1 MSSDIKNIDKGLET
15 TKGDNSNYNTDELYS
30 QNQIC
35 LKKLSTGQR
44 LNSNE
49 MRFVMT
55 NIVNGRC
62 SEVFVSAFLMALI
75 LNGEDTEELKAVI
88 EIIRGSSI
96 PINPVSDL
104 PIIDNCGTGGDFL
117 NTFNISTT
125 SAVIASSCRKIAIA
139 KHGNK
144 SSSSLSGS
152 ADLFEYIGY
161 RLDDDNV
168 LPIVKSIENYGL
180 GFLYAPKFHPGL
192 RYVSKVRKELGIRT
206 IFNKVG
212 PLCNPCRNLY
222 GQVIGVADP
231 SLLTI
236 IPEIIPI
243 LRLQRAMIVRSHD
256 GMDELST
263 TSRNTIIHITFQ
275 DGKYVVQNELL
286 DPVSLG
292 LPRSL
297 IQEIIVKDR
306 MESINES
313 LRIIYGIQSNKSKE
327 NIVLLNSAAALMVGG
342 NIESLSDAISIVRD
356 SLNEG
361 RPQKLLETI
370 IKNSGDI
377 SKLEQAEKILNIR
390 RKN

>member
-1 MSSDIKNIDKGLET
+1 MSSNNKNIDKDLET
-15 TKGDNSNYNTDELYS
+15 TNCDNNIYDTDELYL
-30 QNQIC
+30 QNQIY

-44 LNSNE
+44 LNNNE
-49 MRFVMT
+49 MRSVMT
-55 NIVNGRC
+55 NIINGRC
-62 SEVFVSAFLMALI
+62 SDVFVSALLMALL
-75 LNGEDTEELKAVI
+75 LNGEDLEELKAVI
-88 EIIRGSSI
+88 EIIRESSI

-125 SAVIASSCRKIAIA
+125 SALIASSCKKIAIA

-152 ADLFEYIGY
+152 ADLFEYVGY
-161 RLDDDNV
+161 RLDNDDV
-168 LPIVKSIENYGL
+168 LSIVKSIENYGL

-192 RYVSKVRKELGIRT
+192 RYVSRVRKELGIRT

-231 SLLTI
+231 TLLTI
-236 IPEIIPI
+236 IPRIIPI
-243 LRLQRAMIVRSHD
+243 LSLQRAMIVRSHD

-263 TSRNTIIHITFQ
+263 TSRNTVIHITFQ
-275 DGKYVVQNELL
+275 DRKYIVRNELL

-292 LPRSL
+292 LPRSS
-297 IQEIIVKDR
+297 IQEITVRDR

-342 NIESLSDAISIVRD
+342 EIESLTDAVSIARD

-370 IKNSGDI
+370 IKTSGDI
-377 SKLEQAEKILNIR
+377 SKLEQAEKMLNV
-390 RKN
+390 KCKD

>member
-152 ADLFEYIGY
+152 ADLFEYVGY
-161 RLDDDNV
+161 RLDDDNI

-342 NIESLSDAISIVRD
+342 NIESLSDAITIVRD

-370 IKNSGDI
+370 IKNSGDV

>member
-1 MSSDIKNIDKGLET
+1 MTSENKNMDSGIDKT
-15 TKGDNSNYNTDELYS
+15 NYNHNNYKIEESYS
-30 QNQIC
+30 QNQIY

-44 LNSNE
+44 LNYKE
-49 MRFVMT
+49 IRTIMT
-55 NIVNGRC
+55 NIINGHC
-62 SEVFVSAFLMALI
+62 SDVFVSAFLMSLAI
-75 LNGEDTEELKAVI
+75 KGEDIEELKAVI
-88 EIIRGSSI
+88 EIIRASSI
-96 PINPVSDL
+96 PVNPVSDL

-125 SAVIASSCRKIAIA
+125 SAVIASSCKKIAIA

-161 RLDDDNV
+161 RLDDSTV
-168 LPIVKSIENYGL
+168 FSVEKSIENYDL
-180 GFLYAPKFHPGL
+180 GFLYAPQFHPGL
-192 RYVSKVRKELGIRT
+192 RHVSKVRKELGIRT

-231 SLLTI
+231 SLLDI
-236 IPEIIPI
+236 IPGIIPN
-243 LRLQRAMIVRSHD
+243 LSLQRAMIVRSHD

-263 TSRNTIIHITFQ
+263 TSRNTIIHITFE
-275 DGKYVVQNELL
+275 DGKYSVRNELL
-286 DPVSLG
+286 DPTSLG
-292 LPRSL
+292 LPKST
-297 IQEIIVKDR
+297 IKEITVRDR

-327 NIVLLNSAAALMVGG
+327 DIVLLNSAAALMVGG
-342 NIESLSDAISIVRD
+342 DIKCLSDAISIARD
-356 SLNEG
+356 SLNAG

-370 IKNSGDI
+370 VKNSGDV
-377 SKLEQAEKILNIR
+377 SKLEQAK
-390 RKN
+390 KNLEYEA

>member
-1 MSSDIKNIDKGLET
+1 MTSENKNMDSGIDKT
-15 TKGDNSNYNTDELYS
+15 NCNPNNYKIEESYS
-30 QNQIC
+30 QNQIY

-44 LNSNE
+44 LNYKE
-49 MRFVMT
+49 IRTIMT
-55 NIVNGRC
+55 NIINGHC
-62 SEVFVSAFLMALI
+62 SDVFVSAFLMSLAI
-75 LNGEDTEELKAVI
+75 KGEDIEELRAAI
-88 EIIRGSSI
+88 EIIRASSI

-125 SAVIASSCRKIAIA
+125 SAVIASSCKKIAIA

-161 RLDDDNV
+161 GLDDSTV
-168 LPIVKSIENYGL
+168 FSVEKSIENYDL
-180 GFLYAPKFHPGL
+180 GFLYAPQFHPGL
-192 RYVSKVRKELGIRT
+192 RHVSKVRKELGIRT

-231 SLLTI
+231 SLLAI
-236 IPEIIPI
+236 IPGIIPN
-243 LRLQRAMIVRSHD
+243 LGLQRAMIVRSHD

-263 TSRNTIIHITFQ
+263 TSRNTIIHITFE
-275 DGKYVVQNELL
+275 DGKYSVRNELL
-286 DPVSLG
+286 DPSSLG
-292 LPRSL
+292 LPKST
-297 IQEIIVKDR
+297 IEEITVRDR
-306 MESINES
+306 MESINVS

-342 NIESLSDAISIVRD
+342 DIKCLSDAISIARD
-356 SLNEG
+356 SLNAG

-370 IKNSGDI
+370 VKNSGDV
-377 SKLEQAEKILNIR
+377 SKLEQAK
-390 RKN
+390 KNLEYEA

>member
-1 MSSDIKNIDKGLET
+1 MTSKNKNIDTDVGT
-15 TKGDNSNYNTDELYS
+15 TNCNYNSYKTDELYS
-30 QNQIC
+30 QNQIY

-44 LNSNE
+44 LNNNE
-49 MRFVMT
+49 IRTVMT
-55 NIVNGRC
+55 NIINGRC
-62 SEVFVSAFLMALI
+62 SDVFISAFLMSLI
-75 LNGEDTEELKAVI
+75 LNGEDLEELKGII

-125 SAVIASSCRKIAIA
+125 SAVIASSCKKIAIA
-139 KHGNK
+139 KHGNR

-152 ADLFEYIGY
+152 ADLFEHVGY
-161 RLDDDNV
+161 RLDDDNISS
-168 LPIVKSIENYGL
+168 IVKSIENYGL

-222 GQVIGVADP
+222 GQVIGVSDP
-231 SLLTI
+231 SLLTL
-236 IPEIIPI
+236 IPGIIPI
-243 LRLQRAMIVRSHD
+243 LGLQRAMIVRSHD

-263 TSRNTIIHITFQ
+263 TSRNTVIHITFQ
-275 DGKYVVQNELL
+275 DGKYSVRNELL

-292 LPRSL
+292 LPKSS
-297 IQEIIVKDR
+297 IEEIIVRDR

-342 NIESLSDAISIVRD
+342 DVESLSDAILIARD

-370 IKNSGDI
+370 IKNSGDV
-377 SKLEQAEKILNIR
+377 SKLEHAEKMLNIG

>member
-1 MSSDIKNIDKGLET
+1 MTSKNKNIDTGVGT
-15 TKGDNSNYNTDELYS
+15 TNCNYNNYKTDELYS
-30 QNQIC
+30 QNQIY

-44 LNSNE
+44 LNNNE
-49 MRFVMT
+49 IRTVMT
-55 NIVNGRC
+55 NIINGRC
-62 SEVFVSAFLMALI
+62 SDVFISAFLMSLI
-75 LNGEDTEELKAVI
+75 LNGEDLEELKGVI

-125 SAVIASSCRKIAIA
+125 SAVIASSCKKIAIA

-152 ADLFEYIGY
+152 ADLFEYVGY
-161 RLDDDNV
+161 RLDDDNTSS
-168 LPIVKSIENYGL
+168 IVKSIENYGL

-222 GQVIGVADP
+222 GQVIGVSDP
-231 SLLTI
+231 SLLTL
-236 IPEIIPI
+236 IPGIIPI
-243 LRLQRAMIVRSHD
+243 LGLQRAMIVRSHD

-263 TSRNTIIHITFQ
+263 TSRNTVIHITFQ
-275 DGKYVVQNELL
+275 DGKYSVRNELL

-292 LPRSL
+292 LPKSS
-297 IQEIIVKDR
+297 IEEIIVRDR

-342 NIESLSDAISIVRD
+342 GVESLSDAISIARD

-370 IKNSGDI
+370 IKNSGDVA
-377 SKLEQAEKILNIR
+377 KLEHAEKMLNIG

>member
-1 MSSDIKNIDKGLET
+1 MTSENKNMDSGIDKT
-15 TKGDNSNYNTDELYS
+15 NYNHNNYKIEESYS
-30 QNQIC
+30 QNQIY

-44 LNSNE
+44 LNYKE
-49 MRFVMT
+49 IRTIMT
-55 NIVNGRC
+55 NIINGHC
-62 SEVFVSAFLMALI
+62 SDVFVSAFLMSLAI
-75 LNGEDTEELKAVI
+75 KGEDIEELKAVI
-88 EIIRGSSI
+88 EIIRASSI
-96 PINPVSDL
+96 PVNPVSDL

-125 SAVIASSCRKIAIA
+125 SAVIASSCKKIAIA

-161 RLDDDNV
+161 RLDDSTV
-168 LPIVKSIENYGL
+168 FSVEKSIENYHL
-180 GFLYAPKFHPGL
+180 GFLYAPQFHPGL
-192 RYVSKVRKELGIRT
+192 RHVSKVRKELGIRT

-231 SLLTI
+231 SLLDI
-236 IPEIIPI
+236 IPGIIPN
-243 LRLQRAMIVRSHD
+243 LSLQRAMIVRSHD

-263 TSRNTIIHITFQ
+263 TSRNTIIHITFE
-275 DGKYVVQNELL
+275 DGKYSVRNELL
-286 DPVSLG
+286 DPTSLG
-292 LPRSL
+292 LPKST
-297 IQEIIVKDR
+297 IKEITVRDR

-327 NIVLLNSAAALMVGG
+327 DIVLLNSAAALMVGG
-342 NIESLSDAISIVRD
+342 DIKCLSDAISIARD
-356 SLNEG
+356 SLNAG

-370 IKNSGDI
+370 VKNSGDV
-377 SKLEQAEKILNIR
+377 SKLEQAK
-390 RKN
+390 KNLEYEA

>member
-1 MSSDIKNIDKGLET
+1 MNSDIKNIDKGLET
-15 TKGDNSNYNTDELYS
+15 TRGDNSNYNTDELYS

-152 ADLFEYIGY
+152 ADLFEYVGY
-161 RLDDDNV
+161 RLDDDNI

-370 IKNSGDI
+370 IKNSGDV

>member
-1 MSSDIKNIDKGLET
+1 MTSENKNMDSGIDKT
-15 TKGDNSNYNTDELYS
+15 NYNHNNYKIEESYS
-30 QNQIC
+30 QNQIY

-44 LNSNE
+44 LNYKE
-49 MRFVMT
+49 IRTIMT
-55 NIVNGRC
+55 NIINGHC
-62 SEVFVSAFLMALI
+62 SDVFVSALLMSLAI
-75 LNGEDTEELKAVI
+75 KGEDIEELKAVI
-88 EIIRGSSI
+88 EIIRASSI
-96 PINPVSDL
+96 PVNPVSDL

-125 SAVIASSCRKIAIA
+125 SAVIASSCKKIAIA

-161 RLDDDNV
+161 RLDDSTV
-168 LPIVKSIENYGL
+168 FSVEKSIENYDL
-180 GFLYAPKFHPGL
+180 GFLYAPQFHPGL
-192 RYVSKVRKELGIRT
+192 RHVSKVRKELGIRT

-231 SLLTI
+231 SLLDI
-236 IPEIIPI
+236 IPGIIPN
-243 LRLQRAMIVRSHD
+243 LGLQRAMIVRSHD

-263 TSRNTIIHITFQ
+263 TSRNTIIHITFE
-275 DGKYVVQNELL
+275 DGKYSVRNELL
-286 DPVSLG
+286 DPTSLG
-292 LPRSL
+292 LPKST
-297 IQEIIVKDR
+297 IKEITVRDR

-327 NIVLLNSAAALMVGG
+327 DIVLLNSAAALMVGG
-342 NIESLSDAISIVRD
+342 DIKCLSDAISIARD
-356 SLNEG
+356 SLNAG

-370 IKNSGDI
+370 VKNSGDV
-377 SKLEQAEKILNIR
+377 SKLEQAK
-390 RKN
+390 KNLEYEA

>member
-49 MRFVMT
+49 MRFIMT

-125 SAVIASSCRKIAIA
+125 SAVIASSCKKIAIA

-152 ADLFEYIGY
+152 ADLFEYVGY
-161 RLDDDNV
+161 RLDDDNI
-168 LPIVKSIENYGL
+168 LPIIKSIENYGL

>member
-1 MSSDIKNIDKGLET
+1 MSSNIKNMDKGLAR
-15 TKGDNSNYNTDELYS
+15 TKGDQNDYNTDELYL
-30 QNQIC
+30 QNQIY

-44 LNSNE
+44 LNNNE
-49 MRFVMT
+49 MRSVMT
-55 NIVNGRC
+55 NIINGRC
-62 SEVFVSAFLMALI
+62 SDVFVSAFLMALI
-75 LNGEDTEELKAVI
+75 LNGEDHEELKAVI
-88 EIIRGSSI
+88 EVIRGSSV
-96 PINPVSDL
+96 PINPTSDL

-125 SAVIASSCRKIAIA
+125 AAVIASSCKKIAIA

-152 ADLFEYIGY
+152 ADLFEYVGY
-161 RLDDDNV
+161 RLDDDNIF
-168 LPIVKSIENYGL
+168 PIVKSIENYGL

-206 IFNKVG
+206 VFNKVG

-236 IPEIIPI
+236 IPGIIPV
-243 LRLQRAMIVRSHD
+243 LSLQRAMIVRSHD

-292 LPRSL
+292 LPRSS
-297 IQEIIVKDR
+297 IKEIIVKDR

-342 NIESLSDAISIVRD
+342 NIESLSDAISIARD

-370 IKNSGDI
+370 IKNSGDV
-377 SKLEQAEKILNIR
+377 SKLEQAEKMLNITR
-390 RKN
+390 

>member
-1 MSSDIKNIDKGLET
+1 MSSKIENMDKRPETTNIDH
-15 TKGDNSNYNTDELYS
+15 NYCNTDELYS
-30 QNQIC
+30 QNQIY

-44 LNSNE
+44 LNGCE
-49 MRFVMT
+49 MSSVIT
-55 NIVNGRC
+55 NIINGLC
-62 SEVFVSAFLMALI
+62 SDVFVSAFLMALN
-75 LNGEDTEELKAVI
+75 LNGEDLEQFKAVI
-88 EIIRGSSI
+88 KIIRGSSI
-96 PINPVSDL
+96 PINPKSDL

-125 SAVIASSCRKIAIA
+125 AAVIASSCKKIAMA

-152 ADLFEYIGY
+152 ADLFEYVGY
-161 RLDDDNV
+161 RLNDDDI
-168 LPIVKSIENYGL
+168 LPIVHSIENYGL

-222 GQVIGVADP
+222 GQIIGVADP

-243 LRLQRAMIVRSHD
+243 LSLQRAMIVRSHD

-275 DGKYVVQNELL
+275 DGKYGVHQELL

-292 LPRSL
+292 LPKAS
-297 IQEIIVKDR
+297 IQEIIVKDK

-327 NIVLLNSAAALMVGG
+327 DIVLLNSAAALMVGG
-342 NIESLSDAISIVRD
+342 GIESLGDALSIVRD

-361 RPQKLLETI
+361 RPQRVLETI
-370 IKNSGDI
+370 IKNCGDI
-377 SKLEQAEKILNIR
+377 AKLEQAEKVINIR

>member
-152 ADLFEYIGY
+152 ADLFEYVGY
-161 RLDDDNV
+161 RLDDDNI

>member
-1 MSSDIKNIDKGLET
+1 MSSNIKNMDKDLET
-15 TKGDNSNYNTDELYS
+15 IKSDQNIITTDRLYL
-30 QNQIC
+30 QNQIY

-44 LNSNE
+44 LNNNE
-49 MRFVMT
+49 MRSVMT
-55 NIVNGRC
+55 NIINGRC
-62 SEVFVSAFLMALI
+62 SDVFVSAFLMALI
-75 LNGEDTEELKAVI
+75 LNGEDLEELKAVI

-125 SAVIASSCRKIAIA
+125 SAVIASSCKKIAIA

-152 ADLFEYIGY
+152 ADLFEYIGH
-161 RLDDDNV
+161 RLDNGDI
-168 LPIVKSIENYGL
+168 LSIVKSIENYGL

-192 RYVSKVRKELGIRT
+192 RYVSKIRKELGIRT

-236 IPEIIPI
+236 IPGIIPI
-243 LRLQRAMIVRSHD
+243 LSLQRAMIVRSHD

-263 TSRNTIIHITFQ
+263 TSRNTIIHVTFQ
-275 DGKYVVQNELL
+275 DGKYIVQNELL

-292 LPRSL
+292 LPRSS
-297 IQEIIVKDR
+297 IQEIIVRDK

-342 NIESLSDAISIVRD
+342 DIESLSDAISIARD

-370 IKNSGDI
+370 IKNSGDV
-377 SKLEQAEKILNIR
+377 SKLEQAEKMLNIR
-390 RKN
+390 REN

>member
-1 MSSDIKNIDKGLET
+1 MTAKNKNIDTDVGT
-15 TKGDNSNYNTDELYS
+15 TNCNHNNYNRDELYS
-30 QNQIC
+30 QNQIY

-44 LNSNE
+44 LNNNE
-49 MRFVMT
+49 IRTVMT
-55 NIVNGRC
+55 NIINGRC
-62 SEVFVSAFLMALI
+62 SDVFVSAFLMSLI
-75 LNGEDTEELKAVI
+75 LKGEDLEELKCVI

-125 SAVIASSCRKIAIA
+125 SAVIASSCKKIAIA

-152 ADLFEYIGY
+152 ADLFEHVGY
-161 RLDDDNV
+161 RLDDDDISS
-168 LPIVKSIENYGL
+168 IVKSIENYGL
-180 GFLYAPKFHPGL
+180 GFLYAPRFHPGL

-222 GQVIGVADP
+222 GQVIGVSDP
-231 SLLTI
+231 SLLTL
-236 IPEIIPI
+236 IPGIIPI
-243 LRLQRAMIVRSHD
+243 LGLQRAMIVRSHD

-263 TSRNTIIHITFQ
+263 TSRNTVIHITFQ
-275 DGKYVVQNELL
+275 DGKYSVRNELL

-292 LPRSL
+292 LPKSS
-297 IQEIIVKDR
+297 IEEIIVSDR
-306 MESINES
+306 TESINES

-342 NIESLSDAISIVRD
+342 DVESLSDAISIARD

-361 RPQKLLETI
+361 RPQKLLENI
-370 IKNSGDI
+370 IKNSGDV
-377 SKLEQAEKILNIR
+377 SKLEQAEKMLNIG

>member
-1 MSSDIKNIDKGLET
+1 MTSENKNMDSGIDKT
-15 TKGDNSNYNTDELYS
+15 NYNHNNYKIEESYS
-30 QNQIC
+30 PNQIY

-44 LNSNE
+44 LNYKE
-49 MRFVMT
+49 IRTIMT
-55 NIVNGRC
+55 NIINGHC
-62 SEVFVSAFLMALI
+62 SDVFVSAFLMSLAI
-75 LNGEDTEELKAVI
+75 KGEDIEELKAVI
-88 EIIRGSSI
+88 EIIRASSI
-96 PINPVSDL
+96 PVNPVSDL

-125 SAVIASSCRKIAIA
+125 SAVIASSCKKIAIA

-161 RLDDDNV
+161 RLDNSTV
-168 LPIVKSIENYGL
+168 FSVEKSIENYDL
-180 GFLYAPKFHPGL
+180 GFLYAPQFHPGL

-231 SLLTI
+231 SLLGIVPGI
-236 IPEIIPI
+236 IPN
-243 LRLQRAMIVRSHD
+243 LSLQRAMIVRSHD

-263 TSRNTIIHITFQ
+263 TSRNTIIHITFE
-275 DGKYVVQNELL
+275 DGKYSVRKELL
-286 DPVSLG
+286 DPTSLG
-292 LPRSL
+292 LPKST
-297 IQEIIVKDR
+297 IKEITVRDR

-342 NIESLSDAISIVRD
+342 DIKCLSDAILIARD
-356 SLNEG
+356 SLNAG

-370 IKNSGDI
+370 VKNSGDV
-377 SKLEQAEKILNIR
+377 SKLEQAK
-390 RKN
+390 KNLE

>member
-1 MSSDIKNIDKGLET
+1 MSSNIKNIDKDIET
-15 TKGDNSNYNTDELYS
+15 IKSDQNIITTDRVYL
-30 QNQIC
+30 QNQIY

-44 LNSNE
+44 LNNNE
-49 MRFVMT
+49 MRSVMT
-55 NIVNGRC
+55 NIINGRC
-62 SEVFVSAFLMALI
+62 SDVFVSAFLMALI
-75 LNGEDTEELKAVI
+75 LNGEDLEELKAVI

-125 SAVIASSCRKIAIA
+125 SAVIASSCKKIAIA

-152 ADLFEYIGY
+152 ADLFEYIGH
-161 RLDDDNV
+161 RLDNGDI
-168 LPIVKSIENYGL
+168 LSIVKSIENYGL

-236 IPEIIPI
+236 IPGIIPI
-243 LRLQRAMIVRSHD
+243 LSLQRAMIVRSHD

-263 TSRNTIIHITFQ
+263 TSRNTIIHVTFQ
-275 DGKYVVQNELL
+275 DGKYIVQNELL

-292 LPRSL
+292 LPRSS

-313 LRIIYGIQSNKSKE
+313 LRIIYGIRSNKSKE

-342 NIESLSDAISIVRD
+342 DIESLSDAISIARD

-370 IKNSGDI
+370 IKTSGDV
-377 SKLEQAEKILNIR
+377 SKLEQAEKMLNIR
-390 RKN
+390 REN

>member
-1 MSSDIKNIDKGLET
+1 MTSKNKNIDTDVGT
-15 TKGDNSNYNTDELYS
+15 TNCNYNSYKTDELYS
-30 QNQIC
+30 QNQIY

-44 LNSNE
+44 LNNNE
-49 MRFVMT
+49 IRTVMT
-55 NIVNGRC
+55 NIINGRC
-62 SEVFVSAFLMALI
+62 SDVFISAFLMSLI
-75 LNGEDTEELKAVI
+75 LNGEDLEELKGVI

-125 SAVIASSCRKIAIA
+125 SAVIASSCKKIAIA
-139 KHGNK
+139 KHGNR

-152 ADLFEYIGY
+152 ADLFEHVGY
-161 RLDDDNV
+161 RLDDDNISS
-168 LPIVKSIENYGL
+168 IVKSIETYGL

-222 GQVIGVADP
+222 GQVIGVSDP
-231 SLLTI
+231 SLLTL
-236 IPEIIPI
+236 IPGIIPI
-243 LRLQRAMIVRSHD
+243 LGLQRAMIVRSHD

-263 TSRNTIIHITFQ
+263 TSRNTVIHITFQ
-275 DGKYVVQNELL
+275 DGKYSVRNELL

-292 LPRSL
+292 LPKSS
-297 IQEIIVKDR
+297 IEEIIVRDR

-342 NIESLSDAISIVRD
+342 DVESLSDAILIARD

-370 IKNSGDI
+370 IKNSGDV
-377 SKLEQAEKILNIR
+377 SKLEHAEKMLNIG

>member
-1 MSSDIKNIDKGLET
+1 MSSNIKNIDKGLET
-15 TKGDNSNYNTDELYS
+15 TKGDHNNYNTDELNS
-30 QNQIC
+30 QNQIY

-44 LNSNE
+44 LNNNE
-49 MRFVMT
+49 MRSVMT
-55 NIVNGRC
+55 NIINGRC
-62 SEVFVSAFLMALI
+62 SDVFVSAFLMALI
-75 LNGEDTEELKAVI
+75 LNGEDLEELKAVI

-125 SAVIASSCRKIAIA
+125 SAVIASSCKKIAIA

-152 ADLFEYIGY
+152 ADLFEYVGY
-161 RLDDDNV
+161 RLDNDDI
-168 LPIVKSIENYGL
+168 LSIVKSIENYGL

-243 LRLQRAMIVRSHD
+243 LSLQRAMIVRSHD

-275 DGKYVVQNELL
+275 DGKYIVQNELL

-292 LPRSL
+292 LPRSS
-297 IQEIIVKDR
+297 IQEIIVRDR

-342 NIESLSDAISIVRD
+342 DIESLSDAISIARD

-361 RPQKLLETI
+361 RPQKLLEAI
-370 IKNSGDI
+370 IKNSGDV
-377 SKLEQAEKILNIR
+377 SKLEQAEKMLNIR

>member
-1 MSSDIKNIDKGLET
+1 MTSKNKNIDTGVGT
-15 TKGDNSNYNTDELYS
+15 TNCNYNSYKTDELYS
-30 QNQIC
+30 QNQIY

-44 LNSNE
+44 LNNNE
-49 MRFVMT
+49 IRTVMT
-55 NIVNGRC
+55 NIINGRC
-62 SEVFVSAFLMALI
+62 SDVFISAFLMSLI
-75 LNGEDTEELKAVI
+75 LNGEDLEELKGVI

-125 SAVIASSCRKIAIA
+125 SAVIASSCKKIAIA

-152 ADLFEYIGY
+152 ADLFEHVGY
-161 RLDDDNV
+161 RLDDDNISS
-168 LPIVKSIENYGL
+168 IVKSIENYGL

-222 GQVIGVADP
+222 GQVIGVSDP
-231 SLLTI
+231 SLLTL
-236 IPEIIPI
+236 IPGIIPI
-243 LRLQRAMIVRSHD
+243 LGLQRAMIVRSHD

-263 TSRNTIIHITFQ
+263 TSRNTVIHITFQ
-275 DGKYVVQNELL
+275 DGKYSVRNELL

-292 LPRSL
+292 LPKSS
-297 IQEIIVKDR
+297 IEEIIVRDR

-342 NIESLSDAISIVRD
+342 DVESLSDAISIARD

-370 IKNSGDI
+370 IKNSGDV
-377 SKLEQAEKILNIR
+377 SKLEHAEKMLNIG

>member
-1 MSSDIKNIDKGLET
+1 MSSEIENMDKRPETTNIDH
-15 TKGDNSNYNTDELYS
+15 NYCNTDELYS
-30 QNQIC
+30 QNQIY

-44 LNSNE
+44 LNGCE
-49 MRFVMT
+49 MSSVIT
-55 NIVNGRC
+55 NIINGLC
-62 SEVFVSAFLMALI
+62 SDVFVSAFLMALN
-75 LNGEDTEELKAVI
+75 LNGEDSEQFKAVI
-88 EIIRGSSI
+88 KIIRGSSI
-96 PINPVSDL
+96 PINPKSDL

-125 SAVIASSCRKIAIA
+125 AAVIASSCKKIAMA

-152 ADLFEYIGY
+152 ADLFEYVGY
-161 RLDDDNV
+161 RLNDDDI
-168 LPIVKSIENYGL
+168 LPIVHSIENYGL

-222 GQVIGVADP
+222 GQVIGVADS

-243 LRLQRAMIVRSHD
+243 LSLQRAMIVRSHD

-275 DGKYVVQNELL
+275 DGKYGVHQELL

-292 LPRSL
+292 LPKAS
-297 IQEIIVKDR
+297 IQEIIVKDK

-327 NIVLLNSAAALMVGG
+327 DIVLLNSAAALMVGG
-342 NIESLSDAISIVRD
+342 GIESLGDAFSIVRD

-361 RPQKLLETI
+361 RPQRLLETI

-377 SKLEQAEKILNIR
+377 AKLEQAEKVINIR

>member
-1 MSSDIKNIDKGLET
+1 MSSNTKNMDKGLGT
-15 TKGDNSNYNTDELYS
+15 TNCDQTNYNADELNS
-30 QNQIC
+30 QNQIY

-44 LNSNE
+44 LNNNE
-49 MRFVMT
+49 MRSVMT
-55 NIVNGRC
+55 NIINGRC
-62 SEVFVSAFLMALI
+62 SDVFVSAFLMALI
-75 LNGEDTEELKAVI
+75 LNGEDLEELKAVI

-125 SAVIASSCRKIAIA
+125 SAVIASSCKKIAVA

-152 ADLFEYIGY
+152 ADLFEYIGH
-161 RLDDDNV
+161 RLDNGDI
-168 LPIVKSIENYGL
+168 LSIVKSIENYGL
-180 GFLYAPKFHPGL
+180 GFLYAPQFHPGL
-192 RYVSKVRKELGIRT
+192 RYVSKIRKELGIRT

-231 SLLTI
+231 ALLTI
-236 IPEIIPI
+236 IPGIIPI
-243 LRLQRAMIVRSHD
+243 LSLQRAMIVRSHD

-263 TSRNTIIHITFQ
+263 TSRNTIIHIIFQ
-275 DGKYVVQNELL
+275 DGKYTVQHELL

-292 LPRSL
+292 LPRSS
-297 IQEIIVKDR
+297 IQEITVRDR

-342 NIESLSDAISIVRD
+342 DIESLSDAISIARD

-370 IKNSGDI
+370 IKNSGDV
-377 SKLEQAEKILNIR
+377 SKLEQAEKMINIR
-390 RKN
+390 REN

>member
-1 MSSDIKNIDKGLET
+1 MTAKNKNIDTDVGT
-15 TKGDNSNYNTDELYS
+15 TNCNHNNYNRDELYS
-30 QNQIC
+30 QNQIY

-44 LNSNE
+44 LNNNE
-49 MRFVMT
+49 IRTVMT
-55 NIVNGRC
+55 NIINGRC
-62 SEVFVSAFLMALI
+62 SDVFISAFLMSLI
-75 LNGEDTEELKAVI
+75 LKGEDLEELKCVI

-125 SAVIASSCRKIAIA
+125 SAVIASSCKKIAIA

-152 ADLFEYIGY
+152 ADLFEHVGY
-161 RLDDDNV
+161 RLDDDDISS
-168 LPIVKSIENYGL
+168 IVKSIENYGL
-180 GFLYAPKFHPGL
+180 GFLYAPRFHPGL

-222 GQVIGVADP
+222 GQVIGVSDP
-231 SLLTI
+231 SLLTL
-236 IPEIIPI
+236 IPGIIPI
-243 LRLQRAMIVRSHD
+243 LGLQRAMIVRSHD

-263 TSRNTIIHITFQ
+263 TSRNTVIHITFQ
-275 DGKYVVQNELL
+275 DGKYSVRNELL

-292 LPRSL
+292 LPKSS
-297 IQEIIVKDR
+297 IEEIIVSDR
-306 MESINES
+306 TESINES

-342 NIESLSDAISIVRD
+342 NLESLSDAISIARD

-361 RPQKLLETI
+361 RPQKLLENI
-370 IKNSGDI
+370 IKNSGDV
-377 SKLEQAEKILNIR
+377 SKLEQAEKMLNIG

>member
-1 MSSDIKNIDKGLET
+1 MTSKNKNIDSGKDKT
-15 TKGDNSNYNTDELYS
+15 NCNQNNYKTDESYS
-30 QNQIC
+30 QNQIY

-44 LNSNE
+44 LNYKE
-49 MRFVMT
+49 IRTVMT
-55 NIVNGRC
+55 NILNGHC
-62 SEVFVSAFLMALI
+62 SDVFVSAFLMSLAI
-75 LNGEDTEELKAVI
+75 KGEDIEELKAVI
-88 EIIRGSSI
+88 EIIRASSI
-96 PINPVSDL
+96 PINPMSDL

-125 SAVIASSCRKIAIA
+125 SAVIASSCKKIAIA

-152 ADLFEYIGY
+152 ADLFEYVGY
-161 RLDDDNV
+161 RLDDSTV
-168 LPIVKSIENYGL
+168 SSIEKSIENYGF

-192 RYVSKVRKELGIRT
+192 RHVSKVRKELGIRT

-236 IPEIIPI
+236 IPGIIPN
-243 LRLQRAMIVRSHD
+243 LGLQRAMIVRSHD

-275 DGKYVVQNELL
+275 DGKYSVRNELL
-286 DPVSLG
+286 DPASLG
-292 LPRSL
+292 LPKST
-297 IQEIIVKDR
+297 IEEIIVRDR

-327 NIVLLNSAAALMVGG
+327 NIVLLNNAAALIVGG
-342 NIESLSDAISIVRD
+342 NIKSLSDAISIVRD
-356 SLNEG
+356 SLNAG

-370 IKNSGDI
+370 VKNSGDV
-377 SKLEQAEKILNIR
+377 SKLEQAKKILNMR

>member
-1 MSSDIKNIDKGLET
+1 
-15 TKGDNSNYNTDELYS
+15 
-30 QNQIC
+30 
-35 LKKLSTGQR
+35 
-44 LNSNE
+44 
-49 MRFVMT
+49 MRSVIT
-55 NIVNGRC
+55 NIINGRC
-62 SEVFVSAFLMALI
+62 SDVFISAFLMALI
-75 LNGEDTEELKAVI
+75 LNKEDHGELKTVI
-88 EIIRGSSI
+88 EVIRGSSI

-104 PIIDNCGTGGDFL
+104 PIVDNCGTGGDFL

-125 SAVIASSCRKIAIA
+125 SAVIASSCKKIAIA

-152 ADLFEYIGY
+152 ADFFEYVGY
-161 RLDDDNV
+161 RLHDDNI
-168 LPIVKSIENYGL
+168 LSIVESIENYGL

-192 RYVSKVRKELGIRT
+192 RYVSEVRKELGIRT

-236 IPEIIPI
+236 IPGIIPI
-243 LRLQRAMIVRSHD
+243 LGLKRAMIVRSHD

-263 TSRNTIIHITFQ
+263 TSRNTIIHVRFQ
-275 DGKYVVQNELL
+275 DGKYIVQNEVL
-286 DPVSLG
+286 DPVLLG
-292 LPRSL
+292 LPRSS
-297 IQEIIVKDR
+297 IQEIVVKDR

-313 LRIIYGIQSNKSKE
+313 LRIIYGVQSNKSKE
-327 NIVLLNSAAALMVGG
+327 NIVLLNSAAALVVGG
-342 NIESLSDAISIVRD
+342 EIESLSDAISIVRD

-361 RPQKLLETI
+361 RPQRLLETI

-377 SKLEQAEKILNIR
+377 SKLEQAKKMLNIR
-390 RKN
+390 CKN

>member
-1 MSSDIKNIDKGLET
+1 MIKYTIT
-15 TKGDNSNYNTDELYS
+15 TDRVYL
-30 QNQIC
+30 QNQIY

-44 LNSNE
+44 LNNNE
-49 MRFVMT
+49 MRSVMT
-55 NIVNGRC
+55 NIINGRC
-62 SEVFVSAFLMALI
+62 SDVFVSAFLMALI
-75 LNGEDTEELKAVI
+75 LNGEDLEELKAVI

-125 SAVIASSCRKIAIA
+125 SAVIASSCKKIAVA

-152 ADLFEYIGY
+152 ADLFEYIGH
-161 RLDDDNV
+161 RLDNGDI
-168 LPIVKSIENYGL
+168 LSIVKSIENYGL
-180 GFLYAPKFHPGL
+180 GFLYAPQFHPGL
-192 RYVSKVRKELGIRT
+192 RYVSKIRKELGIRT

-231 SLLTI
+231 ALLTI
-236 IPEIIPI
+236 IPGIIPI
-243 LRLQRAMIVRSHD
+243 LSLQRAMIVRSHD

-263 TSRNTIIHITFQ
+263 TSRNTIIHVTFQ
-275 DGKYVVQNELL
+275 DGKYIVQNELL

-292 LPRSL
+292 LPRSS
-297 IQEIIVKDR
+297 IQEITVRDR

-342 NIESLSDAISIVRD
+342 DIESLSDAISIARD

-370 IKNSGDI
+370 IKNSGDV
-377 SKLEQAEKILNIR
+377 SKLEQAEKMINIR
-390 RKN
+390 REN

>member
-1 MSSDIKNIDKGLET
+1 MSSNIKNMDKGLAR
-15 TKGDNSNYNTDELYS
+15 TKGDQNDYNTDELYL
-30 QNQIC
+30 QNQIY

-44 LNSNE
+44 LNNNE
-49 MRFVMT
+49 MRSVMT
-55 NIVNGRC
+55 NIINGRC
-62 SEVFVSAFLMALI
+62 SDVFVSAFLMALI
-75 LNGEDTEELKAVI
+75 LNGEDHEELKAVI
-88 EIIRGSSI
+88 EVIRGSSV
-96 PINPVSDL
+96 PINPTSDL

-125 SAVIASSCRKIAIA
+125 AAVIASSCKKIAIA

-152 ADLFEYIGY
+152 ADLFEYVGY
-161 RLDDDNV
+161 RLDDDNIF
-168 LPIVKSIENYGL
+168 PIVKSIENYGL

-206 IFNKVG
+206 VFNKVG

-236 IPEIIPI
+236 IPGIIPV
-243 LRLQRAMIVRSHD
+243 LSLQRAMIVRSHD

-292 LPRSL
+292 LPRSS
-297 IQEIIVKDR
+297 IKEIIVKDR

-342 NIESLSDAISIVRD
+342 NIESLSDAISIARD

-370 IKNSGDI
+370 IKNSGDV
-377 SKLEQAEKILNIR
+377 SKLEQAEKMLNIR
-390 RKN
+390 REN

>member
-1 MSSDIKNIDKGLET
+1 MSSNIRNIDKGTET
-15 TKGDNSNYNTDELYS
+15 AYGNHFGRIGDELHS
-30 QNQIC
+30 QNQIY

-44 LNSNE
+44 LNSTE
-49 MRFVMT
+49 MRSVMT
-55 NIVNGRC
+55 SIINGLC
-62 SEVFVSAFLMALI
+62 SDVFISAFLMALI
-75 LNGEDTEELKAVI
+75 LNGEDHDELKAAA

-96 PINPVSDL
+96 PINPVSEL

-125 SAVIASSCRKIAIA
+125 SAVIASSCKKIAIA

-161 RLDDDNV
+161 RLDEDNIM
-168 LPIVKSIENYGL
+168 PIVKSIENYGL

-192 RYVSKVRKELGIRT
+192 RHVSKVRKELGIRT

-231 SLLTI
+231 SLLTL
-236 IPEIIPI
+236 IPEIIPT
-243 LRLQRAMIVRSHD
+243 LSLKHAMIVRSHD

-263 TSRNTIIHITFQ
+263 TSRNTIIHVTFQ
-275 DGKYVVQNELL
+275 DGKYLVRHELL

-292 LPRSL
+292 LPRSS
-297 IQEIIVKDR
+297 IQEIIVKNK

-342 NIESLSDAISIVRD
+342 EIESLSDALSIVRD

-370 IKNSGDI
+370 IKNSGDV
-377 SKLEQAEKILNIR
+377 SKLEQAEKMLNIR

>member
-1 MSSDIKNIDKGLET
+1 
-15 TKGDNSNYNTDELYS
+15 
-30 QNQIC
+30 
-35 LKKLSTGQR
+35 
-44 LNSNE
+44 
-49 MRFVMT
+49 
-55 NIVNGRC
+55 
-62 SEVFVSAFLMALI
+62 LMALI
-75 LNGEDTEELKAVI
+75 LNGEDLQELKTAI

-104 PIIDNCGTGGDFL
+104 HIIDNCGTGGDFL

-125 SAVIASSCRKIAIA
+125 SAVIASSSKKIAIA

-152 ADLFEYIGY
+152 ADLFEYVGY
-161 RLDDDNV
+161 RLDNDDI
-168 LPIVKSIENYGL
+168 LSIVKSIEKYGL

-192 RYVSKVRKELGIRT
+192 RYVSKVRKQLGIRT

-231 SLLTI
+231 YLLTI

-243 LRLQRAMIVRSHD
+243 LGLQRAMIVRSQD

-275 DGKYVVQNELL
+275 DGKYIVKNELL

-292 LPRSL
+292 LPRSS
-297 IQEIIVKDR
+297 IQQITVRDR

-313 LRIIYGIQSNKSKE
+313 LRIIYGIQSNRSKE
-327 NIVLLNSAAALMVGG
+327 DIVLLNSAAALMVGG
-342 NIESLSDAISIVRD
+342 NIESLSDAISIARD

-361 RPQKLLETI
+361 RPQKLLEAI
-370 IKNSGDI
+370 IKNSGDV
-377 SKLEQAEKILNIR
+377 SKLEQAEKMLNIS

>member
-1 MSSDIKNIDKGLET
+1 MSSNIRNIDRGKET
-15 TKGDNSNYNTDELYS
+15 AYGDHIGRIGDELHL
-30 QNQIC
+30 QNQIY

-44 LNSNE
+44 LNSTE
-49 MRFVMT
+49 MRSVMT
-55 NIVNGRC
+55 SIINGLC
-62 SEVFVSAFLMALI
+62 SDVFISAFLMALI
-75 LNGEDTEELKAVI
+75 LNGEDHEELKAVI
-88 EIIRGSSI
+88 EIIRSSSI

-125 SAVIASSCRKIAIA
+125 SAVIASSCKKIAIA

-161 RLDDDNV
+161 RLDEDNIV
-168 LPIVKSIENYGL
+168 PIVKSIENYGL

-192 RYVSKVRKELGIRT
+192 RHVSKVRKELGIRT

-222 GQVIGVADP
+222 GQVIGVADQ

-236 IPEIIPI
+236 IPEIIPT
-243 LRLQRAMIVRSHD
+243 LSLQRAMIVRSHD

-263 TSRNTIIHITFQ
+263 TSRNTIIHVTFQ
-275 DGKYVVQNELL
+275 DGKYLVRYELL

-292 LPRSL
+292 LPRSS
-297 IQEIIVKDR
+297 IQEIIVKDK

-342 NIESLSDAISIVRD
+342 EIESLSDALSIVRD

-361 RPQKLLETI
+361 RPQKLLKTI
-370 IKNSGDI
+370 IKNSGDV
-377 SKLEQAEKILNIR
+377 SKLEQAEKMLNMR

>member
-1 MSSDIKNIDKGLET
+1 MIKITIT
-15 TKGDNSNYNTDELYS
+15 TDRLYL
-30 QNQIC
+30 QNQIY

-44 LNSNE
+44 LNNNE
-49 MRFVMT
+49 MRSVMT
-55 NIVNGRC
+55 NIINGRC
-62 SEVFVSAFLMALI
+62 SDVFVSAFLMALI
-75 LNGEDTEELKAVI
+75 LNGEDLEELKAVI

-125 SAVIASSCRKIAIA
+125 SAVIASSCKKIAVA

-152 ADLFEYIGY
+152 ADLFEYIGH
-161 RLDDDNV
+161 RLDNGDI
-168 LPIVKSIENYGL
+168 LSIVKSIENYGL
-180 GFLYAPKFHPGL
+180 GFLYAPQFHPGL
-192 RYVSKVRKELGIRT
+192 RYVSKIRKELGIRT

-231 SLLTI
+231 ALLTI
-236 IPEIIPI
+236 IPGIIPI
-243 LRLQRAMIVRSHD
+243 LSLQRAMIVRSHD

-263 TSRNTIIHITFQ
+263 TSRNTIIHVTFQ
-275 DGKYVVQNELL
+275 DGKYIVQNELL

-292 LPRSL
+292 LPRSS
-297 IQEIIVKDR
+297 IQEITVRDR

-342 NIESLSDAISIVRD
+342 DIESLSDAISIARD

-370 IKNSGDI
+370 IKNSGDV
-377 SKLEQAEKILNIR
+377 SKLEQAEKMINIR
-390 RKN
+390 REN

>member
-1 MSSDIKNIDKGLET
+1 MTSENKNIDSGIDKT
-15 TKGDNSNYNTDELYS
+15 YYNHNNYKIEESYS
-30 QNQIC
+30 PNQIY

-44 LNSNE
+44 LNYKE
-49 MRFVMT
+49 IRTIMT
-55 NIVNGRC
+55 NIINGHC
-62 SEVFVSAFLMALI
+62 SDVFVSAFLMSLAI
-75 LNGEDTEELKAVI
+75 KGEDIEELKAVI
-88 EIIRGSSI
+88 EIIRASSI
-96 PINPVSDL
+96 PVNPVSDL

-125 SAVIASSCRKIAIA
+125 SAVIASSCKKIAIA

-144 SSSSLSGS
+144 SSSGLSGS

-161 RLDDDNV
+161 RLDDSTV
-168 LPIVKSIENYGL
+168 FSVEKSIENYDL

-192 RYVSKVRKELGIRT
+192 RHVSQVRKELGIRT

-231 SLLTI
+231 SLLDI
-236 IPEIIPI
+236 IPGIIPN
-243 LRLQRAMIVRSHD
+243 LSLQRAMIVRSHD

-263 TSRNTIIHITFQ
+263 TSRNTIIHITFE
-275 DGKYVVQNELL
+275 DGKYSVRNELL
-286 DPVSLG
+286 DPTSLG
-292 LPRSL
+292 LPKST
-297 IQEIIVKDR
+297 IEEITVRDR

-342 NIESLSDAISIVRD
+342 DIKCLSDAISIARD
-356 SLNEG
+356 SLNAG

-370 IKNSGDI
+370 VKNSGDV
-377 SKLEQAEKILNIR
+377 SKLEQAK
-390 RKN
+390 KNLEYEA

>member
-1 MSSDIKNIDKGLET
+1 MTSENKNMDSGIDKT
-15 TKGDNSNYNTDELYS
+15 NYNHNNYKIEESYS
-30 QNQIC
+30 PNQIY

-44 LNSNE
+44 LNYKE
-49 MRFVMT
+49 IRTIMT
-55 NIVNGRC
+55 NIINGHC
-62 SEVFVSAFLMALI
+62 SDVFVSAFLMSLAI
-75 LNGEDTEELKAVI
+75 KGEDIEELKAVI
-88 EIIRGSSI
+88 EIIRASSI
-96 PINPVSDL
+96 PVNPVSDL

-125 SAVIASSCRKIAIA
+125 SAVIASSCKKIAIA

-161 RLDDDNV
+161 RLDNSTV
-168 LPIVKSIENYGL
+168 YSVEKSIENYDL
-180 GFLYAPKFHPGL
+180 GFLYAPQFHPGL

-231 SLLTI
+231 SLLGIVPGI
-236 IPEIIPI
+236 IPN
-243 LRLQRAMIVRSHD
+243 LSLQRAMIVRSHD

-263 TSRNTIIHITFQ
+263 TSRNTIIHITFE
-275 DGKYVVQNELL
+275 DGKYSVRKELL
-286 DPVSLG
+286 DPTSLG
-292 LPRSL
+292 LPKST
-297 IQEIIVKDR
+297 IKEITVRDR

-342 NIESLSDAISIVRD
+342 DIKCLSDAILIARD
-356 SLNEG
+356 SLNAG

-370 IKNSGDI
+370 VKNSGDV
-377 SKLEQAEKILNIR
+377 SKLEQAK
-390 RKN
+390 KNLEYEA

>member
-1 MSSDIKNIDKGLET
+1 MTSKNKNIDTGVGT
-15 TKGDNSNYNTDELYS
+15 TNCNYNNYKADELYS
-30 QNQIC
+30 QNQIY

-44 LNSNE
+44 LNNNE
-49 MRFVMT
+49 IRTVMT
-55 NIVNGRC
+55 NIINGSC
-62 SEVFVSAFLMALI
+62 SDVFISAFLMSLI
-75 LNGEDTEELKAVI
+75 LNGEDLEELKGVI

-125 SAVIASSCRKIAIA
+125 SAVIASSCKKIAIA

-152 ADLFEYIGY
+152 ADLFEHIGY
-161 RLDDDNV
+161 RLDDDNISS
-168 LPIVKSIENYGL
+168 IVKSIENYGL

-222 GQVIGVADP
+222 GQVIGVSDP
-231 SLLTI
+231 SLLTL
-236 IPEIIPI
+236 IPGIIPI
-243 LRLQRAMIVRSHD
+243 LGLQRAMIVRSHD

-263 TSRNTIIHITFQ
+263 TSRNTVIHITFQ
-275 DGKYVVQNELL
+275 DGKYSVRNELL

-292 LPRSL
+292 LPKSS
-297 IQEIIVKDR
+297 IEEIIVRDR

-342 NIESLSDAISIVRD
+342 DVESLSDAISIARD

-370 IKNSGDI
+370 IKNSGDV
-377 SKLEQAEKILNIR
+377 SKLEHAEKMLNIG

>member
-1 MSSDIKNIDKGLET
+1 MSSNNKKIDKDLET
-15 TKGDNSNYNTDELYS
+15 TKCDHNRYDTDDLYS
-30 QNQIC
+30 QNQVY
-35 LKKLSTGQR
+35 LKKLSTGQK
-44 LNSNE
+44 LNNTE
-49 MRFVMT
+49 MRSVMT
-55 NIVNGRC
+55 NIINGRC
-62 SEVFVSAFLMALI
+62 SDVFISAFLMALL
-75 LNGEDTEELKAVI
+75 LNGEDLEELKAVI
-88 EIIRGSSI
+88 EIIRGYSI

-125 SAVIASSCRKIAIA
+125 SALIASSCKKIAIA

-152 ADLFEYIGY
+152 ADLFEYVGY
-161 RLDDDNV
+161 QLDNDDI
-168 LPIVKSIENYGL
+168 LPTVKSIENYGL
-180 GFLYAPKFHPGL
+180 GFLYAPKFNPGL
-192 RYVSKVRKELGIRT
+192 RYVSRVRKELGIRT

-231 SLLTI
+231 TLLSF
-236 IPEIIPI
+236 IPGIIPI
-243 LRLQRAMIVRSHD
+243 LSLQRAMIVRSHD

-263 TSRNTIIHITFQ
+263 TSRNTIIHIAFQ
-275 DGKYVVQNELL
+275 DGTYIVRNELL

-292 LPRSL
+292 LPRSS
-297 IQEIIVKDR
+297 IREITVRDR

-313 LRIIYGIQSNKSKE
+313 LRIIYGIQSNKSKV

-342 NIESLSDAISIVRD
+342 EIESFTDAVSIARD

-361 RPQKLLETI
+361 RPQKLLKTI
-370 IKNSGDI
+370 IKNSGDV
-377 SKLEQAEKILNIR
+377 SRLEQAEKMLNIR
-390 RKN
+390 CKN

>member
-1 MSSDIKNIDKGLET
+1 MSSNIRNIDKGTET
-15 TKGDNSNYNTDELYS
+15 AYGNHFGRIGDELHS
-30 QNQIC
+30 QNQIY

-44 LNSNE
+44 LNSTE
-49 MRFVMT
+49 MRSVMT
-55 NIVNGRC
+55 GIINGLC
-62 SEVFVSAFLMALI
+62 SDVFISAFLMALI
-75 LNGEDTEELKAVI
+75 LNGEDHDELKAAA

-96 PINPVSDL
+96 PINPESEL

-125 SAVIASSCRKIAIA
+125 SAVIASSCKKIAIA

-161 RLDDDNV
+161 RLDEDNIM
-168 LPIVKSIENYGL
+168 PIVKSIENYGL

-192 RYVSKVRKELGIRT
+192 RHVSKVRKELGIRT

-231 SLLTI
+231 SLLTL
-236 IPEIIPI
+236 IPEIIPT
-243 LRLQRAMIVRSHD
+243 LSLKHAMIVRSHD

-263 TSRNTIIHITFQ
+263 TSRNTIIHVTFQ
-275 DGKYVVQNELL
+275 DGKYLVRHELL

-292 LPRSL
+292 LPRSS
-297 IQEIIVKDR
+297 IQDIIVKDK

-342 NIESLSDAISIVRD
+342 EIESLSDALSIVRD

-370 IKNSGDI
+370 IKNSGDV
-377 SKLEQAEKILNIR
+377 SKLEQAEKMLNIR

>member
-1 MSSDIKNIDKGLET
+1 MSSNIKNIDKDIET
-15 TKGDNSNYNTDELYS
+15 IKSDQNIITTDRLYL
-30 QNQIC
+30 QNQIY

-44 LNSNE
+44 LNNNE
-49 MRFVMT
+49 MRSVMT
-55 NIVNGRC
+55 NIINGHC
-62 SEVFVSAFLMALI
+62 SDVFVSAFLMALI
-75 LNGEDTEELKAVI
+75 LNGEDLEELKAVI

-125 SAVIASSCRKIAIA
+125 SAVIASSCKKIAIA

-152 ADLFEYIGY
+152 ADLFEYIGH
-161 RLDDDNV
+161 RLDNGDI
-168 LPIVKSIENYGL
+168 LSIVKSIENYGL

-192 RYVSKVRKELGIRT
+192 RYVSKIRKELGIRT

-236 IPEIIPI
+236 IPGIIPI
-243 LRLQRAMIVRSHD
+243 LSLQRAMIVRSHD

-263 TSRNTIIHITFQ
+263 TSRNTIIHVTFQ
-275 DGKYVVQNELL
+275 DGKYIVQNELL

-292 LPRSL
+292 LPRSS
-297 IQEIIVKDR
+297 IQEIIVRDK

-342 NIESLSDAISIVRD
+342 DIESLSDAISIARD

-370 IKNSGDI
+370 IKNSGDV
-377 SKLEQAEKILNIR
+377 SKLEQAEKMLNIR
-390 RKN
+390 REN